1 MKFRNKLLA
10 ITGIVAASMG
20 WGLWQGTLVGK
31 AFDASPQ
38 GVLNSA
44 PQGLKVDGNDYFNRA
59 ETIGNSSDSQ
69 ITNSA
74 QVMTGTN
81 GDGVMLSQYGSQ
93 YQNTGGAIWSNG
105 KSFNMYEDQRAS
117 MWVFMGTDDY
127 YNHKAGDGMAFVLQ
141 NSSNSAFSST
151 GEALGVWGID
161 PNTKDSTS
169 QTVANSAI
177 PNSWAIEFDTHENQ
191 TIPAAGQKM
200 GTVTPDAF
208 DIGDY
213 DPEKTGDA
221 QYSGLG
227 YDSNTDTDD
236 VPETIPTQ
244 GNHIAANYP
253 GDGGTYLPYQQS
265 GQYISKYMFG
275 LPVYASGMYNYY
287 GLEHRGLIRNSDS
300 GSNPVPLIAD
310 NTWHHITINYKAPTG
325 DSNTGAMTYSF
336 DDQNLKTGAPITGNN
351 QYAKESIDLSKLNV
365 TKTDPNVYWGFT
377 GTTGTNTETSM
388 VVFEQVPGQAN
399 VNSSAKIEDET
410 TSSPISAGDTIKG
423 NDAVKLTYT
432 LNYENGD
439 KPWSNIKSS
448 LNLPAN
454 INWSKGQIT
463 YPNSNIASSTLSTA
477 NISNNKL
484 DIKVADL
491 SSSANQAVI
500 TLDGNAINKA
510 GTSTSTVTSFVGDN
524 AITNTQLN
532 GFNIKESPFNVNFN
546 PKTVS
551 ANANSSVTLTGS
563 VSSTNAK
570 VTGSNTTL
578 SAGVINTDGTSD
590 DIDAADINLSQKVNS
605 NGGYDFTIKLEKVP
619 AGTSTVQVNASST
632 AAIGSFASDTAT
644 VTGGTVD
651 FGATSGNMVFET
663 TTLTG
668 SGTQTVARDE
678 SNGAWQ
684 LNVDSSLMAG
694 TDWKVTAK
702 TDGMYNDNVPDSR
715 LDGALVYKDGT
726 GTETLNNSGTVI
738 DTDTADGTAS
748 STNIANG
755 WTKDT
760 GILLNVNGGAIN
772 GSYSGT
778 IDWTLTVGP

>member
-44 PQGLKVDGNDYFNRA
+44 PQGLKVDGNDYFKRSA
-59 ETIGNSSDSQ
+59 TIGNSSDSQ
-69 ITNSA
+69 ITNAA
-74 QVMTGTN
+74 QVMTGAN
-81 GDGVMLSQYGSQ
+81 GDGVVLSQYGSSSQ

-117 MWVFMGTDDY
+117 MWIFMGTDDWI
-127 YNHKAGDGMAFVLQ
+127 NHKAGDGMAFVLQ

-151 GEALGVWGID
+151 GESLGVWGVD

-191 TIPAAGQKM
+191 KIPDAGQKI
-200 GTVTPDAF
+200 GTVSPDAF
-208 DIGDY
+208 DIGKY
-213 DPEKTGDA
+213 DPEKTGGA

-236 VPETIPTQ
+236 VPETIPAQ

-253 GDGGTYLPYQQS
+253 GDSGAYLPYQQN
-265 GQYISKYMFG
+265 GQYISKYVLG
-275 LPVYASGMYNYY
+275 IPVYVNGLYNYY
-287 GLEHRGLIRNSDS
+287 GLAHRGLIRNSDS
-300 GSNPVPLIAD
+300 SSTVPLIAD
-310 NTWHHITINYKAPTG
+310 NTWHHITVNYKAPTG
-325 DSNTGAMTYSF
+325 DSNTGTMTYSF
-336 DDQNLKTGAPITGNN
+336 GDQDLKTGAPITGTN

-365 TKTDPNVYWGFT
+365 TKTNPGVYWGFT

-399 VNSSAKIEDET
+399 VNASAKLDDET
-410 TSSPISAGDTIKG
+410 TSSPISSGDTIKG
-423 NDAVKLTYT
+423 NDAVKATYT
-432 LNYENGD
+432 LNYESGD

-454 INWSKGQIT
+454 INWSKAQIT
-463 YPNSNIASSTLSTA
+463 YPNSNIASSALSTA

-484 DIKVADL
+484 DVKVEDL

-500 TLDGNAINKA
+500 TLEGNAINKNA
-510 GTSTSTVTSFVGDN
+510 DSTATVTSFVGDN
-524 AITNTQLN
+524 AIANTQL
-532 GFNIKESPFNVNFN
+532 GKFSIKALPFSVNFN
-546 PKTVS
+546 PKTVT
-551 ANANSSVTLTGS
+551 ANANTSATLTGS

-578 SAGVINTDGTSD
+578 SAGIIGADGNSSTDIPAS
-590 DIDAADINLSQKVNS
+590 DINLSQKVNS
-605 NGGYDFTIKLEKVP
+605 NGGYDFTIKLESVP
-619 AGTSTVQVNASST
+619 AGASTVQVNASST
-632 AAIGSFASDTAT
+632 AAIGSFATDTAT

-651 FGATSGNMVFET
+651 FGDTSGNMVFET

-678 SNGAWQ
+678 SNGPWQ
-684 LNVDSSLMAG
+684 LNVDSSLTAG
-694 TDWKVTAK
+694 
-702 TDGMYNDNVPDSR
+702 PR
-715 LDGALVYKDGT
+715 
-726 GTETLNNSGTVI
+726 
-738 DTDTADGTAS
+738 
-748 STNIANG
+748 
-755 WTKDT
+755 
-760 GILLNVNGGAIN
+760 ILEF
-772 GSYSGT
+772 Y
-778 IDWTLTVGP
+778 